1 MLARGRPRTY
11 EEARDRLQ
19 VVADRSRPVTLA
31 RDQTLPLIESLA
43 TMFPDG
49 RLRRGITVAVRGPG
63 STTLGFALAAS
74 ASVAGSWVAM
84 VGVADANLATAG
96 ELGVA
101 LERVA
106 VMHPPPAQWSATV
119 AVVVGS
125 FDIVVLAPSH
135 RVSAGDARRLMAR
148 ARERGSVLITL
159 LPRQGLAKRVDAMLS
174 IRRCRQGSARA
185 GNRALVRGAT
195 CGSAERARPRQVVR
209 LPMHQA
215 ALVARSMSDGGEGM
229 RQYDV
234 GGVSRLAFVA
244 IVRSEVPVAGA
255 RQSVIA
261 APRAGTGVQR
271 GRVGVKR
278 RDVVERDRPGATSA
292 RRACSVGH
300 AAWKPLHRG

>member
-1 MLARGRPRTY
+1 MLARRASEESY

-19 VVADRSRPVTLA
+19 VVADRSRPITLA

-43 TMFPDG
+43 TLFPEG

-74 ASVAGSWVAM
+74 ASSAGSWVAM
-84 VGVADANLATAG
+84 VGVADANLATAA

-119 AVVVGS
+119 AAVVGS

-159 LPRQGLAKRVDAMLS
+159 LRVPRAWPERVDAELS
-174 IRRCRQGSARA
+174 ISTLRWQGLGQGHGSLRARVARVDMTGRRE
-185 GNRALVRGAT
+185 L
-195 CGSAERARPRQVVR
+195 ARPRQGEFALPDATGR
-209 LPMHQA
+209 LVC
-215 ALVARSMSDGGEGM
+215 ALDE
-229 RQYDV
+229 
-234 GGVSRLAFVA
+234 
-244 IVRSEVPVAGA
+244 
-255 RQSVIA
+255 
-261 APRAGTGVQR
+261 
-271 GRVGVKR
+271 
-278 RDVVERDRPGATSA
+278 
-292 RRACSVGH
+292 
-300 AAWKPLHRG
+300 